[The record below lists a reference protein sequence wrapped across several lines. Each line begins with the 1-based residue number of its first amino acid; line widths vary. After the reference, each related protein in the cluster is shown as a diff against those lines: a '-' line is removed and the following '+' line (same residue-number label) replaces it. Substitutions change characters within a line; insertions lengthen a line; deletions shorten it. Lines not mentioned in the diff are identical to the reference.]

1 MNRRIL
7 IFASCLISALA
18 AYSCE
23 NIDTEDTPHDPYY
36 LEFVHESDAALE
48 FNADFEGK
56 HEMILK
62 TNVPKKHLK
71 VTKLDDQKW
80 CSVDIR
86 KDGGALIITPG
97 FAVSEDVTARFSVE
111 VTVDGEGIEPLE
123 FSVTRLHQVIV
134 PSITLVENGLELEGE
149 NAVITKGVSGN
160 AQMLSFTVKTSA
172 SLWKLEYDTFG
183 DEEWVTVD
191 KASGADGATVTI
203 TLAKNET
210 GSTRNQNFR
219 FSPVIAGTD
228 VTVNLVV
235 IQRAA
240 SSIESVVV
248 REYDKTT
255 MVVGN
260 VIADKSQISLPADAS
275 EYCFDVE
282 IVGTGGVEPRFT
294 APGGNEFAY
303 DGEWI
308 FGGTYFKDS
317 TTESQD
323 KYYYVKA
330 VKNTGAARSMDVVL
344 TDTNGVELFRFT
356 VTQAGI

>member
-36 LEFVHESDAALE
+36 LEFVHESDATLE

-56 HEMILK
+56 YEMILK

-80 CSVDIR
+80 CSADIR

-111 VTVDGEGIEPLE
+111 VIVDGEGIEPLE

-134 PSITLVENGLELEGE
+134 PSITLMENGVELEGE
-149 NAVITKGVSGN
+149 NAVITKKVSGN

-183 DEEWVTVD
+183 DQEWVTVD

-228 VTVNLVV
+228 VAVNLVV

-255 MVVGN
+255 MDVGN

-282 IVGTGGVEPRFT
+282 IVGAGGVEPRFT

-344 TDTNGVELFRFT
+344 TDTNGIELFRFT
-356 VTQAGI
+356 VIQAGI